1 MLLAALPGVG
11 RCHIDATRVSLSQLF
26 LQADVVLLARIQ
38 GAGDRE
44 VSRGEGSAVT
54 ELVSASVIETFKGE
68 AGEKVSVFLDA
79 HGPAHYSPGDTAVL
93 FLEEPW
99 AEHPLADAVAA
110 GEIDFFSRQVRTTE
124 HRVNPENE
132 ADYRWVL
139 GHYAA
144 HWQRHQACVV
154 DGSASADV
162 FGSGSGTSAAS
173 LDPEPVSP
181 VALDDLLLRMLT
193 SNDPSLVD
201 SALLDWRNAGAAVSF
216 GPGEVE
222 QLLVVVHDP
231 AGALNLRL
239 SILRAMASQALV
251 GPAAWDDLFAAAD
264 RGDEI
269 AVIRSTHGFEDRHF
283 QPLLHRFLSGNDP
296 GVAAV
301 AARALGHPS
310 YAGSEVE
317 LEKALD
323 GDNLQLS
330 YAAIAGLTGIGSE
343 RSDAVLN
350 RAREEHPNPRVRRMV
365 TARLQARG

>member
-1 MLLAALPGVG
+1 MGSNPAIAAALLVGVLLAALPGVG

-54 ELVSASVIETFKGE
+54 ELVSATVIETFKGE
-68 AGEKVSVFLDA
+68 AGEQVSVFLDA

-173 LDPEPVSP
+173 LEPEPVPP
-181 VALDDLLLRMLT
+181 VALSAGLDAETRSAAGAGAALATSGAIGASVGADGACSAAACWSPLIVT
-193 SNDPSLVD
+193 SNDPSSTED
-201 SALLDWRNAGAAVSF
+201 PTSTWTAAMV
-216 GPGEVE
+216 PAC
-222 QLLVVVHDP
+222 P
-231 AGALNLRL
+231 AGISIDAL
-239 SILRAMASQALV
+239 SDSTTTS
-251 GPAAWDDLFAAAD
+251 
-264 RGDEI
+264 
-269 AVIRSTHGFEDRHF
+269 RSST
-283 QPLLHRFLSGNDP
+283 
-296 GVAAV
+296 
-301 AARALGHPS
+301 
-310 YAGSEVE
+310 
-317 LEKALD
+317 
-323 GDNLQLS
+323 
-330 YAAIAGLTGIGSE
+330 
-343 RSDAVLN
+343 
-350 RAREEHPNPRVRRMV
+350 V
-365 TARLQARG
+365 TSSPTATATSMTSTS